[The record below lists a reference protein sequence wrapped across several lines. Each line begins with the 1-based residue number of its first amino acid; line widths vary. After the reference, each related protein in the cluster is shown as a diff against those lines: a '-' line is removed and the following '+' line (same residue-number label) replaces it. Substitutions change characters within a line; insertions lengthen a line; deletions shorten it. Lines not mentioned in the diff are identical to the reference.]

1 MLNSNTKNIILEKFK
16 DIKENKFN
24 LTNYTVSTVDL
35 SIDNNNNNNDDNDIN
50 IIEIDNNLV
59 KNITKLGILDRLN
72 KSDNI
77 PLSSRDIKL
86 CLYKIVKNNKF
97 SSDIF
102 VNFNKGS
109 SPFIEFCLY
118 KDTNNN
124 TVRFPTLPYSKDIIK
139 KSLQSFQN
147 VWKEF
152 YYEIVY
158 EGYYQYNNEI
168 YLWFKVN
175 NNEEELT
182 FNSIKGNWFWCLV
195 SEIINYKST
204 LEHLKIDE
212 SITKMFLKNTDM
224 FYLRDELNNIY
235 EIPEVKYY
243 GGNWNDIQSVAI
255 LGAHRQ
261 SPLASLGPYYYFGN
275 YKSGIRYAIFS
286 STRKPVE
293 IDGDIL
299 TIDENGRWKE
309 GGLVR
314 FAVFT
319 GKHNMKI
326 RTKTFSDLLE
336 NNYNLPLTNKLVD
349 GGFEWINDFDSI
361 GLGTYIYKTE
371 EGTTREIHPLL
382 AVKSFVQQVP
392 LTYYRVNTNQDIE
405 NDVYIL

>member
-1 MLNSNTKNIILEKFK
+1 M
-16 DIKENKFN
+16 
-24 LTNYTVSTVDL
+24 
-35 SIDNNNNNNDDNDIN
+35 
-50 IIEIDNNLV
+50 
-59 KNITKLGILDRLN
+59 
-72 KSDNI
+72 
-77 PLSSRDIKL
+77 
-86 CLYKIVKNNKF
+86 
-97 SSDIF
+97 
-102 VNFNKGS
+102 
-109 SPFIEFCLY
+109 
-118 KDTNNN
+118 
-124 TVRFPTLPYSKDIIK
+124 
-139 KSLQSFQN
+139 
-147 VWKEF
+147 
-152 YYEIVY
+152 
-158 EGYYQYNNEI
+158 
-168 YLWFKVN
+168 
-175 NNEEELT
+175 
-182 FNSIKGNWFWCLV
+182 
-195 SEIINYKST
+195 
-204 LEHLKIDE
+204 
-212 SITKMFLKNTDM
+212 
-224 FYLRDELNNIY
+224 
-235 EIPEVKYY
+235 
-243 GGNWNDIQSVAI
+243 
-255 LGAHRQ
+255 
-261 SPLASLGPYYYFGN
+261 YYYFGN